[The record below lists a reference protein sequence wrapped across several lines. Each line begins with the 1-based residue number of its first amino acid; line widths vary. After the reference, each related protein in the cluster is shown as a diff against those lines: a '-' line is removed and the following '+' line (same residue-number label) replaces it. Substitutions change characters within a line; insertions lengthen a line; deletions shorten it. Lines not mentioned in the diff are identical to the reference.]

1 MMSPRTSL
9 RRLLHAG
16 RRLIQQDTP
25 RASTADELRRD
36 LERFGKWTYA
46 FELAEGV
53 VTPLYY
59 DWLAEAHETRFR
71 MMFPEIDAHFDG
83 RWDEVSCLD
92 AGCNEGYVGF
102 EIARRGAKAV
112 IGFDARTQ
120 SIDKAEFV
128 KRQLQVKNISF
139 DVANISNLTPERYGT
154 FDLTLFLGLLYHLE
168 DPIGALRRLRA
179 VTRELCVVDTQV
191 LRDGPSVTTIAGLQ
205 EVETNDILAV
215 LEEPEWGESPLAGM
229 TGSALVPN
237 KSALFTMLRHA
248 GFKNVR
254 QAMPYPGCYDRYAN
268 FDRVVVFA
276 DV

>member
-1 MMSPRTSL
+1 MSPRPNL
-9 RRLLHAG
+9 RRLLNAG
-16 RRLIQQDTP
+16 RRLVQQDTP
-25 RASTADELRRD
+25 RASTADELRRE
-36 LERFGKWTYA
+36 LERFGKWVYP
-46 FELAEGV
+46 FELADGV
-53 VTPLYY
+53 VTPLQF

-71 MMFPEIDAHFDG
+71 MMLPEIDALFDG

-112 IGFDARTQ
+112 VGFDARPQ
-120 SIDKAEFV
+120 NIEKAEFV

-139 DVANISNLTPERYGT
+139 DVANIDSLTPERYGA

-191 LRDGPSVTTIAGLQ
+191 LRDGPSVTTIAGME

-215 LEEPEWGESPLAGM
+215 LEEPEWDESPLAAM
-229 TGSALVPN
+229 TVSALVPN

-248 GFKNVR
+248 GFRNVR

-268 FDRVVVFA
+268 FDRVIVFA
-276 DV
+276 SV